1 MIFSIL
7 ESYDRNTKIFS
18 FVFGSNENLIFYFW
32 DLLTFSTGTWKLF
45 IWKIRQ
51 SFLIFHEK
59 LCWTTH
65 LPYIFIHL
73 VNNTFQNALRGLIFG
88 FSLKRAVSIFG
99 MKASA
104 YFGLVMNVFLIKSW
118 VFLKQSCQSFTKRIC
133 WPRQV

>member
-18 FVFGSNENLIFYFW
+18 FVFGSNENFIICFW

-45 IWKIRQ
+45 IRKIRQ

-73 VNNTFQNALRGLIFG
+73 VDNTFQNALRGLIFG

>member
-1 MIFSIL
+1 MIWPLL
-7 ESYDRNTKIFS
+7 EARTEIFS
-18 FVFGSNENLIFYFW
+18 FVFGSNENFIICFW

-45 IWKIRQ
+45 IRKIRQ

-73 VNNTFQNALRGLIFG
+73 VDNTFQNALRGLIFG

-118 VFLKQSCQSFTKRIC
+118 IFLKQSCQSFTKRIC

>member
-1 MIFSIL
+1 MSLFFDL
-7 ESYDRNTKIFS
+7 TNFRELGQKYKNN
-18 FVFGSNENLIFYFW
+18 FVCFWFKWKFNNLLLIFT
-32 DLLTFSTGTWKLF
+32 DLIGTWKLF
-45 IWKIRQ
+45 IRKIRQ

-73 VNNTFQNALRGLIFG
+73 VDNTFQNALRGLIFG

-118 VFLKQSCQSFTKRIC
+118 VFLKQSCQSIYKMYLLT
-133 WPRQV
+133 